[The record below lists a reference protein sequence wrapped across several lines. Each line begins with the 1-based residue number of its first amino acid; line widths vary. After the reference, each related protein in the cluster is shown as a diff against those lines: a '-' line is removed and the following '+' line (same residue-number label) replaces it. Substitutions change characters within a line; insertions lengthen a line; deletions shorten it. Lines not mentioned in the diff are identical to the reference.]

1 MRLAIRNFALALA
14 ACSTLSCGASRPSG
28 EAVPEMSPEL
38 PTVQGTATYRE
49 RIAMPPNA
57 VFEAILEDVSRADA
71 PAREV
76 GRTTVRQPPQVPI
89 PFTITVD
96 PGKIDPNAS
105 YSVRGRI
112 IVDGAQWFVTDP
124 AYPVLTRGAG
134 YNVQLLLKRVA
145 SSTAG
150 ATLMGGEMTYMADAA
165 RFTDC
170 QSGQSYPIAMEA
182 DFVKTQRTY
191 MDRVSSPGAKLYVTF
206 EGSLADRP
214 RMEGGGTE
222 RTVVVS
228 SFIDAWPNQN
238 CERSRTNA
246 SLANMYWRVTQLAG
260 DPVAPPTGAQREPQ
274 LILRDASGKQ
284 TYSAT
289 VGCNSMSGS
298 YSVNG
303 QEITFASGASTL
315 MACPPPLDK
324 LELQLRTAINGI
336 RRWRIVG
343 NTLELRDDSGA
354 RLALFEATPL
364 K

>member
-1 MRLAIRNFALALA
+1 MRLAIGNFALALA

-112 IVDGAQWFVTDP
+112 IVDGAQWFVTDM

-134 YNVQLLLKRVA
+134 HNVQLLLKRVA
-145 SSTAG
+145 SNGG
-150 ATLMGGEMTYMADAA
+150 AALMGGEMTYMADAA
-165 RFTDC
+165 RFSDC
-170 QSGQSYPIAMEA
+170 ASGANYPVAMEA
-182 DFVKTQRTY
+182 DFVKMQRTY
-191 MDRVSSPGAKLYVTF
+191 LDRVSSPGAKLYVTF

-214 RMEGGGTE
+214 RMEGSGTE

-238 CERSRTNA
+238 CERSRANA
-246 SLANMYWRVTQLAG
+246 SLVNMYWRITQLAG
-260 DPVAPPTGAQREPQ
+260 RPVLPPTGSQREPQ
-274 LILRDASGKQ
+274 LILRDMDGKH

-298 YSVNG
+298 YSVAG
-303 QEITFASGASTL
+303 DRITFASGISTL
-315 MACPPPLDK
+315 MACPPPRDT
-324 LELQLRTAINGI
+324 LELQLRTAIDGT
-336 RRWRIVG
+336 RRWRILG
-343 NTLELRDDSGA
+343 STLELRDDSGA